1 VGGVIEVAN
10 VSKAFQLRHN
20 RSNSLKSS
28 FIGLFHKRYREEIE
42 TFWALRDISFSLEP
56 GTTLGLIGKNG
67 SGKSTLLKVVAGI
80 YPPTKGDVRLPNGTR
95 MGTMIELGVGFH
107 PDLTGKEN
115 VYLGASLY
123 GLNRGE
129 IDAIYSSVV
138 EFAELASFMDVSVKN
153 YSSGMYMRL
162 GFALAVNLSPDVL
175 LVDEILSV
183 GDEAFQQKCIDKME
197 KFRTEGK
204 TIIFVSH
211 DPVTIKRFCDR
222 VCLLDHG
229 SLIML
234 GKPVDAID
242 MYHALLRQA

>member
-1 VGGVIEVAN
+1 VEGVIEVAN
-10 VSKAFQLRHN
+10 VSKAFQIKHN
-20 RSNSLKSS
+20 RSDSLKSS
-28 FIGLFHKRYREEIE
+28 FIGLFHARYRQEIE
-42 TFWALRDISFSLEP
+42 TFWALRDISFSIGP

-80 YPPTKGDVRLPNGTR
+80 YPPTKGDVQLPNGIR

-107 PDLTGKEN
+107 PDLTGMEN
-115 VYLGASLY
+115 IHLGASLY
-123 GLNRGE
+123 GLNKGE
-129 IDAIYSSVV
+129 IDAIYPSVV
-138 EFAELASFMDVSVKN
+138 EFSELGPFMDVPVKN

-162 GFALAVNLSPDVL
+162 GFALAVNLAPDVL

-234 GKPVDAID
+234 GEPVDAID
-242 MYHALLRQA
+242 MYHTLLGQT